1 MLRAGV
7 LYLGHLSRDCRVAG
21 MAASCVSS
29 ICCGCA
35 IALTAVIAFGQSFP
49 TKPVRLI
56 TAEAGGGA
64 DFIARL
70 LAQVLSTDLG
80 YQVLVD
86 NQGGASGV
94 IAAQSVIKAPADG
107 HTLLFYSS
115 NIWILP
121 FFQSN
126 VPYDPV
132 RDFSPVTLVDRAPT
146 VLVVNPALPVTSVQQ
161 LIALAKARP
170 GELNY
175 AAGSTGAPPHLSAE
189 LFKSMAAVNIVRIN
203 YKGTGPAV
211 TDLIAGQVQ
220 LMFATSGAVSG
231 HIKSGRLRA
240 LAVTSAQPS
249 PLAPDLPTV
258 AAAGVAG
265 YEAESTHGVLVRAGT
280 PEFIVGKLNQEIVRV
295 LGNRDLQAK
304 LLAAGV
310 EPVGSTPAQFAQ
322 VMRADMAKWGKLIK
336 ERGIRND

>member
-1 MLRAGV
+1 
-7 LYLGHLSRDCRVAG
+7 
-21 MAASCVSS
+21 
-29 ICCGCA
+29 
-35 IALTAVIAFGQSFP
+35 
-49 TKPVRLI
+49 
-56 TAEAGGGA
+56 
-64 DFIARL
+64 
-70 LAQVLSTDLG
+70 
-80 YQVLVD
+80 
-86 NQGGASGV
+86 
-94 IAAQSVIKAPADG
+94 
-107 HTLLFYSS
+107 
-115 NIWILP
+115 
-121 FFQSN
+121 
-126 VPYDPV
+126 
-132 RDFSPVTLVDRAPT
+132 
-146 VLVVNPALPVTSVQQ
+146 
-161 LIALAKARP
+161 
-170 GELNY
+170 
-175 AAGSTGAPPHLSAE
+175 
-189 LFKSMAAVNIVRIN
+189 
-203 YKGTGPAV
+203 
-211 TDLIAGQVQ
+211 
-220 LMFATSGAVSG
+220 VSG